1 MEANTDEMR
10 RIASELNTLANNYIE
25 AINKL
30 YQRISEMPTVTKEWT
45 GNQAER
51 YASIVSNDKSSMTE
65 VGNKIKQFARII
77 TDDANHIDTQV
88 ARVLKG
94 EEND

>member
-1 MEANTDEMR
+1 MDANTDEMR
-10 RIASELNTLANNYIE
+10 RIATELNTLANSYLE
-25 AINKL
+25 AINKM

-45 GNQAER
+45 GNQAQR

-65 VGNKIKQFARII
+65 IGTKIKQFAKII
-77 TDDANHIDTQV
+77 NDDANQIDTQV